1 MIVRD
6 QMIEELAS
14 LSVVQQNE
22 GMELQ
27 AAGEEMPSCGLS
39 IQIQQ
44 AAVALA
50 MKSAS
55 QQGDECGFIC
65 FLSPRVVNTKE

>member
-1 MIVRD
+1 
-6 QMIEELAS
+6 MIEELAS
-14 LSVVQQNE
+14 LSVVQQDE
-22 GMELQ
+22 RMELQ

-39 IQIQQ
+39 VQIQQ